1 MENGRVAQ
9 HLPWISLE
17 GGGDDRSASQVLGH
31 HAGSAARE
39 SQDTVDKWE
48 ESDFIFGAAHSKMS
62 GVGGSSSHVGSFSS
76 FGSAGGNTEDDKT
89 SSHAL
94 GDSVDG
100 HDSQFGSEDDEDGRG
115 RGREGRGPAGDME
128 RALCVY

>member
-62 GVGGSSSHVGSFSS
+62 GVGGSSSLASEAVRSWSPCGADFDARRGSR
-76 FGSAGGNTEDDKT
+76 
-89 SSHAL
+89 HA
-94 GDSVDG
+94 DAWA
-100 HDSQFGSEDDEDGRG
+100 Q
-115 RGREGRGPAGDME
+115 PAE
-128 RALCVY
+128 AV